1 MFLPFVK
8 NDGLIALLCL
18 GVTVMPKV
26 VRERNWKAA
35 AWIMTPSFGVWFGW
49 HMLIKLSEVVACEG
63 RGSSAIYTCKPVG
76 APEPHR
82 GFSSLNH
89 SGTINVESLGYP
101 VAGNAGW
108 RCVSRESQA
117 HRHVVFLSRQC
128 AFTTLTVPVCV
139 SVQRVAFLRATRKA
153 CTSTI
158 VYS

>member
-18 GVTVMPKV
+18 GVTIMPKV

-49 HMLIKLSEVVACEG
+49 HMLIKLSHVKEG
-63 RGSSAIYTCKPVG
+63 DLLPFTLANLLAHLNRTGNLVHLTTQELFMWNHWGILWPATPVG
-76 APEPHR
+76 GA
-82 GFSSLNH
+82 FL
-89 SGTINVESLGYP
+89 
-101 VAGNAGW
+101 
-108 RCVSRESQA
+108 VSRK
-117 HRHVVFLSRQC
+117 RTDTWYTLVVNAL
-128 AFTTLTVPVCV
+128 FTTLTVPVCV
-139 SVQRVAFLRATRKA
+139 CVQRVASLRATRKG